1 VNYAQSAEI
10 GLETPFMPVLA
21 IASTQKTEKL
31 AGNFRENGVSPEE
44 MSGNYRFSAP
54 C

>member
-31 AGNFRENGVSPEE
+31 AGNFKENGVSPEE
-44 MSGNYRFSAP
+44 MSVNYRFSAA